1 MNELMKKLDVAY
13 KVYKQANEHFIK
25 ARLLNREIEEREGKN
40 KHTGIMVT
48 AVIISIFIGLG
59 IEIPILSY
67 APIVIVVGL
76 IVAYKKKVGMENKA
90 FAKEKQKLIDQENAA
105 GQKILQDNAQVFSF
119 LPINYVNYPA
129 ISSIRTI
136 IQQGRAKTLPEA
148 LNLYDEQKH
157 REDMKSAQREMQD
170 LLYAQCVEL
179 QGLQYEVN
187 ELKRRS

>member
-1 MNELMKKLDVAY
+1 MND
-13 KVYKQANEHFIK
+13 KV
-25 ARLLNREIEEREGKN
+25 
-40 KHTGIMVT
+40 
-48 AVIISIFIGLG
+48 
-59 IEIPILSY
+59 
-67 APIVIVVGL
+67 
-76 IVAYKKKVGMENKA
+76 

-119 LPINYVNYPA
+119 LPINYVNYHT

-157 REDMKSAQREMQD
+157 REEMQD

>member
-1 MNELMKKLDVAY
+1 MKKLDVAY

-40 KHTGIMVT
+40 KHTGIMVA
-48 AVIISIFIGLG
+48 AVIISIIIGVEMG
-59 IEIPILSY
+59 NTILSF

-76 IVAYKKKVGMENKA
+76 IVTYKKKVGMENKV

>member
-1 MNELMKKLDVAY
+1 MND
-13 KVYKQANEHFIK
+13 KV
-25 ARLLNREIEEREGKN
+25 
-40 KHTGIMVT
+40 
-48 AVIISIFIGLG
+48 
-59 IEIPILSY
+59 
-67 APIVIVVGL
+67 
-76 IVAYKKKVGMENKA
+76 

-119 LPINYVNYPA
+119 LPINYVNYHT